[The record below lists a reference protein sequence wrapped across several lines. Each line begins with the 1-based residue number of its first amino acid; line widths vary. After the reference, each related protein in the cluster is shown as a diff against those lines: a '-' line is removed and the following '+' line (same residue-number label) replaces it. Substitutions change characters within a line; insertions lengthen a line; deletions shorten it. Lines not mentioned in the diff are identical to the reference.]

1 MTHVIVIGNEKG
13 GSGKSTTAMHLIT
26 SLAKSGAR
34 VGAMDLDI
42 RQRSLTRY
50 LENRAL
56 WAQANNRDLPMPR
69 LVATRP
75 SQKDSRRAAEDEDAD
90 RFSSTL
96 GELADCDFAV
106 IDCPGG
112 DTNFTRR
119 ALLHADT
126 VLTPMND
133 SFVDFD
139 LLARLDPD
147 TGEIAGPSVFAEA
160 VWQARKARAAAGA
173 RDPIDW
179 VVIRNRLAPH
189 NANNKKRVGER
200 LAHLSSRIG
209 FRFGPGV
216 GERVIYREL
225 FPFGLTLVDLGGRG
239 SPVKMS
245 MSHVTARQELRALI
259 RFLNLP
265 SVGAKTEPAQAA

>member
-1 MTHVIVIGNEKG
+1 MTHVIVVGNEKG
-13 GSGKSTTAMHLIT
+13 GSGKSTTAMHLIA
-26 SLAKSGAR
+26 SLAKGGVR
-34 VGAMDLDI
+34 VGAMDLDV

-56 WAQANNRDLPMPR
+56 WAKANGRELPMPR
-69 LVATRP
+69 LVAARP
-75 SQKDSRRAAEDEDAD
+75 SQRDSRAAAEAEDGD
-90 RFSSTL
+90 RFAAAL
-96 GELADCDFAV
+96 CDLADCEFAV
-106 IDCPGG
+106 VDCPGG

-139 LLARLDPD
+139 LLAHLDPD
-147 TGEIAGPSVFAEA
+147 SGEIKGPSIFAEA
-160 VWQARKARAAAGA
+160 VWAARKARAAAGA
-173 RDPIDW
+173 RDAIDW
-179 VVIRNRLAPH
+179 VVVRNRLSAH

-200 LAHLSSRIG
+200 LSKLANRIG
-209 FRFGPGV
+209 FRVGPGV

-225 FPFGLTLVDLGGRG
+225 FPYGLTLVDLGGRG
-239 SPVKMS
+239 SPLKMS
-245 MSHVTARQELRALI
+245 MSHVTARQELRALV

-265 SVGAKTEPAQAA
+265 STEAMRERPRAA